1 MIPDQIDELD
11 LEIEILSKKMEN
23 TNQFAGNANELINLS
38 NSITKMIKIKESL
51 EEEWLA
57 LEVLKENLTES

>member
-57 LEVLKENLTES
+57 LELLKENLTES